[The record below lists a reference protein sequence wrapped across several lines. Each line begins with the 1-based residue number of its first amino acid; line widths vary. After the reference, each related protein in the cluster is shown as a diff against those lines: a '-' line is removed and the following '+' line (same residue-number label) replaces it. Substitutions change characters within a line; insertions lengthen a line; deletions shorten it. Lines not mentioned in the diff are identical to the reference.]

1 MRKFLFKFLVSDN
14 TLKPQVNKLLA
25 ALPTSDYERLIPHL
39 KLVPLPTRQVLYEPG
54 EPITHIYFPQHAV
67 VSIVTSMKDGSTV
80 EVGIVSNEGMVGIPV
95 ILGGNTTTTKAFV
108 QVAGA
113 GMQMDAEVLR
123 TEFKRGG
130 AIQNLLLRY
139 LRAIYT
145 ELTQSCACNRLHTLE
160 ERLARWLLT
169 VSDRLESEE
178 FPLTQEFIAQ
188 MLGVRRS
195 GVTVAASSLSRAG
208 MISYQRGQINILN
221 RKDLE
226 ATSCE
231 CYRVIQKEFVRLLGN
246 QPKRVGVAR
255 RRHR

>member
-1 MRKFLFKFLVSDN
+1 VSDN
-14 TLKPQVNKLLA
+14 LLKPQVNKLLA
-25 ALPTSDYERLIPHL
+25 ALPTSDYERLVPHL
-39 KLVPLPTRQVLYEPG
+39 KLVPLSTRQVLYEPG
-54 EPITHIYFPQHAV
+54 EPITHVYFPQHAV
-67 VSIVTSMKDGSTV
+67 ISIVTNMKDGSTV

-95 ILGGNTTTTKAFV
+95 ILGGKTTTTKAFV

-113 GMQMDAEVLR
+113 LMQMDAEVLR

-208 MISYQRGQINILN
+208 MIRYQRGQINILN
-221 RKDLE
+221 REDLE

-231 CYRVIQKEFVRLLGN
+231 CYQVIQNEYSRLLGN
-246 QPKRVGVAR
+246 QPKRDR
-255 RRHR
+255 

>member
-1 MRKFLFKFLVSDN
+1 MSDN
-14 TLKPQVNKLLA
+14 PVKPQVNKLLA

-54 EPITHIYFPQHAV
+54 EPITHVYFPQHAV
-67 VSIVTSMKDGSTV
+67 ISIVTSMKDGSTV

-95 ILGGNTTTTKAFV
+95 ILGGNTTTTRAFV

-113 GMQMDAEVLR
+113 GMQMDADVLR
-123 TEFKRGG
+123 TEFNSG

-221 RKDLE
+221 REDLE

-246 QPKRVGVAR
+246 QLMRDR
-255 RRHR
+255 E

>member
-1 MRKFLFKFLVSDN
+1 MSQN

-25 ALPTSDYERLIPHL
+25 ALPTSDYERLVPHL
-39 KLVPLPTRQVLYEPG
+39 KLVSLSTRQVIYEPG
-54 EPITHIYFPQHAV
+54 EPITQVYFPQHAV

-113 GMQMDAEVLR
+113 GMQMDADVLR
-123 TEFKRGG
+123 TEFNRGG

-139 LRAIYT
+139 VRGIYT

-195 GVTVAASSLSRAG
+195 GVTVAASALNRAG
-208 MISYQRGQINILN
+208 MIRYQRGQINILN
-221 RKDLE
+221 REDLE

-231 CYRVIQKEFVRLLGN
+231 CYRVIQNEFARLLGN
-246 QPKRVGVAR
+246 QPR
-255 RRHR
+255 RDR

>member
-1 MRKFLFKFLVSDN
+1 MSDN
-14 TLKPQVNKLLA
+14 IIRPQVNRLLA

-39 KLVPLPTRQVLYEPG
+39 KLVSLPTRQVLYEPG
-54 EPITHIYFPQHAV
+54 EPITHVYFPQNAV
-67 VSIVTSMKDGSTV
+67 VSIVTIMEDGSTV

-113 GMQMDAEVLR
+113 GMQMDADIFR
-123 TEFKRGG
+123 TEFNRGG
-130 AIQNLLLRY
+130 AIQKLLLRY
-139 LRAIYT
+139 IRAIYT

-169 VSDRLESEE
+169 VSDRFESDD

-195 GVTVAASSLSRAG
+195 GVTVAASTLSRAG
-208 MISYQRGQINILN
+208 MIRYQRGQISILN
-221 RKDLE
+221 REDLE

-231 CYRVIQKEFVRLLGN
+231 CYRVIQKEFTRLLGN
-246 QPKRVGVAR
+246 
-255 RRHR
+255 

>member
-1 MRKFLFKFLVSDN
+1 MSL
-14 TLKPQVNKLLA
+14 NKNALEQPANNLLA
-25 ALPTSDYERLIPHL
+25 ALPPSDYERLVPHL
-39 KLVPLPTRQVLYEPG
+39 KLVSLPTRQVIYEPG
-54 EPITHIYFPQHAV
+54 EPITQIYFPQHAV
-67 VSIVTSMKDGSTV
+67 ISIVTSMKDGSTV

-95 ILGGNTTTTKAFV
+95 ILGGKTTTTKAFV

-113 GMQMDAEVLR
+113 GMQIDADVLR

-139 LRAIYT
+139 VRGIYT

-195 GVTVAASSLSRAG
+195 GVTVAASTLSRAG
-208 MISYQRGQINILN
+208 MIRYQRGQINILN

-231 CYRVIQKEFVRLLGN
+231 CYRVIQNEFAWLLGN
-246 QPKRVGVAR
+246 QPR
-255 RRHR
+255 RDAE